1 MMLPYTT
8 EVWFA
13 ALAEYHAT
21 WFPGPVLM
29 ALAAV
34 SAFVAAVRGGPAGG
48 RAAFWF
54 LAAVWIWV
62 GTVHQIL
69 HMANLNFMAPV
80 YGGAWIAGGVLFAAY
95 ARFGRDTRLIFTG
108 DARGQATQALVV
120 LGLIV
125 YPLACLALGYG
136 WRSVPLAGAA
146 PDPTAILTA
155 GMILALR
162 RPPLWLFVPPLLWA
176 VVAGVS
182 AFLLDFPLFYVPPAA
197 VAVALGLAVRDR
209 MRARKR
215 N

>member
-34 SAFVAAVRGGPAGG
+34 PAFVTALRGGPAGG

-54 LAAVWIWV
+54 LAASWIWV
-62 GTVHQIL
+62 GAVHQIL

-95 ARFGRDTRLIFTG
+95 AGFVRDTRLRFAG
-108 DARGQATQALVV
+108 DARGQAALALVV

-125 YPLACLALGYG
+125 YPLASLALGYG

-162 RPPLWLFVPPLLWA
+162 RPPLWLFVPPSFWA

-182 AFLLDFPLFYVPPAA
+182 AYLLHSPLFYAVPAA
-197 VAVALGLAVRDR
+197 VAVALGLAVR
-209 MRARKR
+209 ARKWD
-215 N
+215 

>member
-29 ALAAV
+29 MLAAV
-34 SAFVAAVRGGPAGG
+34 SAFVAGFRGGPAGG

-54 LAAVWIWV
+54 LAALWFWV
-62 GTVHQIL
+62 GAVHQIL
-69 HMANLNFMAPV
+69 HMASLDFMAPV

-95 ARFGRDTRLIFTG
+95 AGFRRDTRLIFTG
-108 DARGQATQALVV
+108 DAQGQAALALVL
-120 LGLIV
+120 LGLIA
-125 YPLACLALGYG
+125 YPLAGLALGYG
-136 WRSVPLAGAA
+136 WQSVPLAGAA

-155 GMILALR
+155 GMVLALR

-176 VVAGVS
+176 VVAGIS
-182 AFLLDFPLFYVPPAA
+182 AWLLGFPLFYAVPAA
-197 VAVALGLAVRDR
+197 VTVALGLALRDR
-209 MRARKR
+209 MRG
-215 N
+215 

>member
-1 MMLPYTT
+1 MTLPYTT

-21 WFPGPVLM
+21 WYPGPVLM
-29 ALAAV
+29 TLAAV
-34 SAFVAAVRGGPAGG
+34 SAFVAALRGGPAGG
-48 RAAFWF
+48 RAAFLF
-54 LAAVWIWV
+54 LAAMWIWV
-62 GTVHQIL
+62 GAVHQIL
-69 HMANLNFMAPV
+69 HMTNLNFMAPL

-95 ARFGRDTRLIFTG
+95 AGFGRDTRLIFTG
-108 DARGQATQALVV
+108 DARGQAALALVV

-125 YPLACLALGYG
+125 YPLAGLALGYG

-155 GMILALR
+155 GTILALR

-182 AFLLDFPLFYVPPAA
+182 AYLLDFPLAYASPAA
-197 VAVALGLAVRDR
+197 AVGALGLAARAR
-209 MRARKR
+209 MRG
-215 N
+215 